1 MLPARNGVA
10 SAVTEGSRR
19 LRVVGL
25 ASAGFVVCCV
35 LATAVGAEL
44 SLVTSFGSAGT
55 GNGQFQVPHGI
66 AVDRGGNVYVAD
78 QNGNRI
84 EKFASDGTFLLAFA
98 PPRGTDGLNGPGALA
113 LDPQGNLLVTNAGNY
128 RINKFSPTGALL
140 TTYGKFGVFVHNPDG
155 VVADSAGNVYG
166 VEPNGARVL
175 KFAPDGTFLTS
186 FSTVVPTHTTS
197 SSPHGI
203 AISPRGV
210 LYVTDST
217 NGKVQEF
224 TTAGQFITEWGSAG
238 TSPGQLSS
246 PNPIAIDSQGNVFVG
261 DNLGIQE
268 FTADGVFI
276 STTRTTGQ
284 AAPNDR
290 FNALGLAIGPGDQV
304 FATDRLQSRVLRFS
318 QAAKPPAVAP
328 PVAGKA
334 VDVAA
339 VSGTVR
345 IRLAGTNSFVDL
357 SAAQQIP
364 TGSEIDAS
372 TGRVRMTTA
381 AAAGSTRSADF
392 YEGRF
397 VVTQAKTGTRLT
409 TLKLSGPLSCARRS
423 AGLGAS
429 PAKQRHLW
437 GSGKGNFRTTGKFAS
452 ATVRGTIWLTTDT
465 CTTTT
470 VRVRQGRVAVLDA
483 VRKRTVFVNAGKSY
497 TARKR

>member
-1 MLPARNGVA
+1 MGLGTGLPR
-10 SAVTEGSRR
+10 GSRR
-19 LRVVGL
+19 LRGVGL
-25 ASAGFVVCCV
+25 AAAGFVLCCL
-35 LATAVGAEL
+35 LATAVGAQL

-78 QNGNRI
+78 QNANRI
-84 EKFASDGTFLLAFA
+84 EKFASDGTFILAFA

-186 FSTVVPTHTTS
+186 FSTVVPAHTTT

-210 LYVTDST
+210 LYVTDSN

-268 FTADGVFI
+268 FTADGAFV
-276 STTRTTGQ
+276 SSTRTTGLP
-284 AAPNDR
+284 APNDR
-290 FNALGLAIGPGDQV
+290 FNALGLAAGPGDQV

-318 QAAKPPAVAP
+318 QAATPQPPAVAP

-334 VDVAA
+334 VDVVAL
-339 VSGTVR
+339 SGTVR

-357 SAAQQIP
+357 SAARQIP
-364 TGSEIDAS
+364 TGSEIDAT

-381 AAAGSTRSADF
+381 AGAGTTGSADF

-397 VVTQAKTGTRLT
+397 VVTQANAGTRLT
-409 TLKLSGPLSCARRS
+409 TLKLSAPLSCARRS

-437 GSGKGNFRTTGKFAS
+437 GSGKGNFRTTGRFAAAS
-452 ATVRGTIWLTTDT
+452 VRGTIWLTTDT

-470 VRVRQGRVAVLDA
+470 VRVKQGRVAVRDA
-483 VRKRTVFVNAGKSY
+483 VRKRTVFVTAGKTY